1 MLSIETEARLAKL
14 LLSLSEYERNVEIS
28 REVLS
33 DNKDFDPYQIF
44 LYLDYQNKNNIDIID
59 IMNFLR
65 SRMVYFKEEEIYFI
79 LLSYDNDGDGYLSYN
94 EFVNLIK
101 SEKSFRKTQ
110 NFNSEKQISFNVEF
124 SLQKV
129 FEKEIELARNTI
141 YLLEDLRE
149 RDDYDPNN
157 IFNVLKSCYNIN
169 EESIREFLDRTCTP
183 FLDND
188 IKSIMKRL
196 DFNHD
201 FVIDSSEFFKFIEF
215 PNSISSKLINKEK
228 EKKYYYSL
236 KNCCGNNSFQKNDFI

>member
-94 EFVNLIK
+94 EY
-101 SEKSFRKTQ
+101 
-110 NFNSEKQISFNVEF
+110 
-124 SLQKV
+124 V
-129 FEKEIELARNTI
+129 FEA
-141 YLLEDLRE
+141 LEQNSDTE
-149 RDDYDPNN
+149 RGWW
-157 IFNVLKSCYNIN
+157 C
-169 EESIREFLDRTCTP
+169 
-183 FLDND
+183 
-188 IKSIMKRL
+188 
-196 DFNHD
+196 
-201 FVIDSSEFFKFIEF
+201 
-215 PNSISSKLINKEK
+215 
-228 EKKYYYSL
+228 
-236 KNCCGNNSFQKNDFI
+236 